1 MGIRMLHRRRAQGRT
16 QAQIRARDAS
26 APSPPLPPVPALS
39 AAAST
44 ARVPTGLATALRRMT
59 APSPATGLRRTAVT
73 GLVPGS
79 ATGSAPGSATGSA
92 PGSVPGSVRIAA
104 HLAQTLRR
112 AAAALRYRFVERDRD
127 AGGHGRE
134 ASVWRLWAGLGR
146 RYLGLALTLLPRSR
160 PLPAITVFTAV
171 NGRPG
176 RSAPQPPPYGRPPG
190 RDATP

>member
-16 QAQIRARDAS
+16 QAQVRARAAS

-44 ARVPTGLATALRRMT
+44 ARVPTGLVTALRRMT
-59 APSPATGLRRTAVT
+59 APSPATGLRRTAAT

-79 ATGSAPGSATGSA
+79 APGSA
-92 PGSVPGSVRIAA
+92 PGSVRIAA
-104 HLAQTLRR
+104 HLAQTVRR

-134 ASVWRLWAGLGR
+134 APVWRLWAGLGR

-160 PLPAITVFTAV
+160 PLPTITVFTAV